1 MQALVALAYAAVGW
15 NGRWALGGEGLSCK
29 EVCSSLGDVFSCT
42 EAVWPTVQPDF
53 FTDASLDI
61 TENTPLYCD
70 RVIPGGFT
78 DAPVVLGNGSICVW
92 SAPQNTG
99 NNGQYRPGDGR
110 CTRIA
115 SLRARR
121 VCPCGSSLSEDD
133 DTVEIEVGG
142 VAGWGHKAVSW
153 IGKDQPFTLRAGVKN
168 VLVTSTVVADEYFYT
183 RTDGVTRRLQAQHS
197 TVAAGPPAPET
208 DSFRAEVMI
217 LVSNDLVTVAVLSDA
232 TLRAWSSGT
241 VEHLPYRSHSTVEE
255 ELYYYSGSPWY
266 TDGWLTPPSFGADIP
281 EAIRA
286 MVLAKGASFVRT
298 VVATRS
304 AFAMLCANGWLV
316 AWGDRRSGGALPD
329 AHAVTVEFEAVASS
343 NEPDLATPTSAPRT
357 FQLLVLEDVDH
368 VSATR
373 SAFCVVFANGTLTSW
388 GSRTHGGTP
397 PHTPLSI
404 APLARTIPDQ
414 PPDVGQ
420 RYIRALST
428 EAAFAALTVD
438 FTVDAWGL
446 QETGGS
452 PLPEITFGT
461 TKVFPDATIVQQCGP
476 GTRVV
481 DTEKECMSLAGRLAK
496 ATFEVVANDSHPGG
510 CTYQEWPERLVVKWN
525 PCVYCPACPG
535 TTFPH
540 LIAEFPRLTQSASV
554 PVASAVVCHNLCCAA
569 DECRAAVFWNSAFC
583 MFMTEQVLSP
593 ADPATRNVSVDTFVK
608 GVGFE
613 LNSRPL
619 CMDNSSTSDSG
630 VLKRSEV
637 VGLFASPFSFLAVDS
652 TGNAALWPHRA
663 SIEQSPGLQRAFNN
677 ASGRFVN
684 AFGSVS
690 GFVLA
695 FVDPGVVAFHTLFSS
710 GNTERYWED
719 DVAAPRVVTADVG
732 GVTNGWKDIKLTDG
746 AAAVLWGNGS
756 VHAWKTAM
764 DSLAKFRVRDG
775 VGCVWTK
782 ANLYQYLVVNYSHT
796 REECAD
802 SCLKMPGCTG
812 FEYPTDGKYCA
823 PWLWGSCVGSES
835 QDWKDTLGLSYLLYT
850 RTDLV
855 FDLKAEDVI
864 PRAYYLLAN
873 SPCTRPWDQLEKPE
887 WLGRDWPRPDW
898 LSELTTDDARAFASN
913 GSANEADPLLQKCK
927 AFCSSVFACT
937 AVQYVPSEAACFF
950 FGDASAVEPS
960 PPLDDDDEEE
970 NSTNMTTTTPNK
982 EVDPNDYGSD
992 SFCFAQRDLKKKSL
1006 YRYSHLTLTSGPWSV
1021 TREFDDA
1028 AAETDG
1034 VVEIKRTRM
1043 RPSEFAITTGSDDPI
1058 FDPIQ
1063 WLIQAVMPP
1072 NEAGHRA
1079 SITILQKTT
1088 SGKVYPSTRG
1098 NTVTFS
1104 VSLCPT
1110 CDMPESYRFVPLR
1123 PRNAHF
1129 IVYSSTTCDTIQSTP
1144 PTAATLQ
1151 ECAYRCHT
1159 LKYPG
1164 LCSAFLFNATI
1175 SNSSSAPTCT
1185 LFLDRACT
1193 STVNGIRRS
1202 KSEEAVYVSS
1212 QYVSVPANSTMEY
1225 GQNVSVAA
1233 SKAPGTVLATNGT
1246 ALLTSV
1252 DVMATT
1258 VHTLLA
1264 SKRSFTG
1271 VGTYQA
1277 QVLPPGESVSAEV
1290 AVRSSQF
1297 QPTSLTTLNSVFSWG
1312 SVIVGG
1318 ASRQLPVIGEAAYL
1332 NVGTFK
1338 VLAGGESFVAVRY
1351 APSGHSECAL
1361 NPCQQSRKVEAVF
1374 RHSDQAETLD
1384 ERQVCIEWNDSAASP
1399 SSFACYCT
1407 GRPGSAMGGGA
1418 TCPKEPY
1425 LPVWPFLL
1433 ILLPLCGANFWTC
1446 YLSWLR
1452 NRVRDQEVAC
1462 LSDMYS
1468 LNASDQEECALQAML
1483 AANDGYEVAL
1493 LQTLVP
1499 HFGAR
1504 SLETRCFLLWQ
1515 RRLARIGAADTDLR
1529 VLPRDLLRPIQHFVL
1544 GLETLQKTR
1553 TQPITPLGYLFA
1565 PRLIRRNRS
1574 FVRKLPP
1581 FTEAPLLQQALA

>member
-710 GNTERYWED
+710 GNTER
-719 DVAAPRVVTADVG
+719 
-732 GVTNGWKDIKLTDG
+732 
-746 AAAVLWGNGS
+746 
-756 VHAWKTAM
+756 
-764 DSLAKFRVRDG
+764 
-775 VGCVWTK
+775 
-782 ANLYQYLVVNYSHT
+782 
-796 REECAD
+796 
-802 SCLKMPGCTG
+802 
-812 FEYPTDGKYCA
+812 
-823 PWLWGSCVGSES
+823 
-835 QDWKDTLGLSYLLYT
+835 
-850 RTDLV
+850 
-855 FDLKAEDVI
+855 
-864 PRAYYLLAN
+864 
-873 SPCTRPWDQLEKPE
+873 
-887 WLGRDWPRPDW
+887 
-898 LSELTTDDARAFASN
+898 ELTTDDARAFASN

-1088 SGKVYPSTRG
+1088 SGK
-1098 NTVTFS
+1098 
-1104 VSLCPT
+1104 
-1110 CDMPESYRFVPLR
+1110 
-1123 PRNAHF
+1123 
-1129 IVYSSTTCDTIQSTP
+1129 
-1144 PTAATLQ
+1144 
-1151 ECAYRCHT
+1151 
-1159 LKYPG
+1159 
-1164 LCSAFLFNATI
+1164 
-1175 SNSSSAPTCT
+1175 
-1185 LFLDRACT
+1185 
-1193 STVNGIRRS
+1193 
-1202 KSEEAVYVSS
+1202 
-1212 QYVSVPANSTMEY
+1212 YVSVPANSTMEY

-1553 TQPITPLGYLFA
+1553 TQP
-1565 PRLIRRNRS
+1565 
-1574 FVRKLPP
+1574 
-1581 FTEAPLLQQALA
+1581 